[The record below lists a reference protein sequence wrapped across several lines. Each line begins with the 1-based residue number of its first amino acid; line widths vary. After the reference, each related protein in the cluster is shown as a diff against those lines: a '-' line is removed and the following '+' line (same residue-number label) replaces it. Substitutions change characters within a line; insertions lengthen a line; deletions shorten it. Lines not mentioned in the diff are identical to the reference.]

1 MLVVQQLMSAL
12 LAPLPITLV
21 LLLAAFV
28 LLLAGWRRAGLGG
41 MALALAW
48 LWVWSLPV
56 VADQIGAGLESR
68 YPPLAADSPQL
79 PQVDAIVVAGGV
91 FGAGLAHPHP
101 NLNAAADRYWH
112 AARLFHAGKAPWIIV
127 SGGGRPGSSRPTE
140 AASARLFL
148 LDLGVPD
155 GRILLEDQAR
165 TTRGN
170 AVRVQ
175 AMARE
180 HGFDKLLLVTSAL
193 HMRRTEASFRALG
206 MDIVPGLDM
215 SGTGK
220 TGVWLFF
227 VLSSFLLM
235 HQFLHLD
242 ARGRLGPR
250 EWWRYAWRRVL
261 HIYPLYTVF
270 LLACWLL
277 PLQHQMPPMSAQEVL
292 DHLTVRRAFW
302 LTWSIAVEL
311 KYYLVLPLMVLLYI
325 HVARRSF
332 WAATVLCALAVGI
345 REWLDPPF
353 TPGHWVPEMIEMA
366 GGENLS
372 GVAGSHST
380 QTDWDALHGL
390 DPDVLIIMPCGYGL
404 NASSRDADAARE
416 RLLEVAPRA
425 IADRRAYVV
434 DGSAYFNRSGPRFIS
449 GIEIL
454 AGILHPGRFAPPPAD
469 TAATWT

>member
-180 HGFDKLLLVTSAL
+180 HGFDTLLLVTSAL
-193 HMRRTEASFRALG
+193 HMRRTEASFRGLG
-206 MDIVPGLDM
+206 MNIVPAATDFEVSTSRWAVAQDG
-215 SGTGK
+215 
-220 TGVWLFF
+220 
-227 VLSSFLLM
+227 
-235 HQFLHLD
+235 
-242 ARGRLGPR
+242 GR
-250 EWWRYAWRRVL
+250 WRR
-261 HIYPLYTVF
+261 
-270 LLACWLL
+270 WL
-277 PLQHQMPPMSAQEVL
+277 PSAHAL
-292 DHLTVRRAFW
+292 SRNHRAWHEHVGQGYYRLRGW
-302 LTWSIAVEL
+302 L
-311 KYYLVLPLMVLLYI
+311 
-325 HVARRSF
+325 
-332 WAATVLCALAVGI
+332 
-345 REWLDPPF
+345 
-353 TPGHWVPEMIEMA
+353 
-366 GGENLS
+366 
-372 GVAGSHST
+372 
-380 QTDWDALHGL
+380 
-390 DPDVLIIMPCGYGL
+390 
-404 NASSRDADAARE
+404 
-416 RLLEVAPRA
+416 
-425 IADRRAYVV
+425 
-434 DGSAYFNRSGPRFIS
+434 
-449 GIEIL
+449 
-454 AGILHPGRFAPPPAD
+454 
-469 TAATWT
+469 